1 VQRALLRTAQEVAKG
16 LAYVHSLGVV
26 HADLKPANVLLQT
39 HRGLDRRGYTAR
51 LADFGAHTLRSL
63 HLSSSSRQIV
73 WQRSMSM
80 QAVSSTSFAASK
92 FHCTHDAT
100 IAVRLQCFGK
110 VAAPSVTAAGFII
123 GLRRMQG

>member
-51 LADFGAHTLRSL
+51 LADFGVHTWWSL
-63 HLSSSSRQIV
+63 HQSWSKEVVS
-73 WQRSMSM
+73 QRSISV
-80 QAVSSTSFAASK
+80 QSCWLHISSTSIIYGTCRNSRRLVRCLAGVVASLV
-92 FHCTHDAT
+92 T
-100 IAVRLQCFGK
+100 AVRFD
-110 VAAPSVTAAGFII
+110 V